1 MASFDFFRVF
11 LKKLFLS
18 TEKLNIL
25 EQKIKVIEKENTPQQ
40 IPKNHENTSEKKP
53 KNKVFIWGN
62 RAYDWKYDESGT
74 FE

>member
-25 EQKIKVIEKENTPQQ
+25 EQKIKVIEKENIPQQ
-40 IPKNHENTSEKKP
+40 IPKNHENTSEKNP
-53 KNKVFIWGN
+53 
-62 RAYDWKYDESGT
+62 
-74 FE
+74 